1 MLIRSPL
8 LAASSPSISSKSLSP
23 LSRASLPPAPIGS
36 VQAECECPLSRSLTA
51 ADLRL
56 SVEVH
61 LPRRRGAD
69 SSSVEARRPCE
80 WDVRRRDVRSVV
92 AGASDWERLA
102 VGRVERIGRG
112 EAGVEFVPSVR
123 GAMRV
128 AIGGEAGSRELLV
141 IGGRGEVVKGASEVQ
156 GLSRVSRAEDGAVLS
171 STSRSQG

>member
-1 MLIRSPL
+1 M
-8 LAASSPSISSKSLSP
+8 
-23 LSRASLPPAPIGS
+23 
-36 VQAECECPLSRSLTA
+36 
-51 ADLRL
+51 
-56 SVEVH
+56 
-61 LPRRRGAD
+61 
-69 SSSVEARRPCE
+69 
-80 WDVRRRDVRSVV
+80 RSVV

-141 IGGRGEVVKGASEVQ
+141 MGGRGEVVKGASEVQ

-171 STSRSQG
+171 STSRSQGWKERRVRRRQERFELREGAAPVFVASAPPVSVEMASAEELLPLEKEHVEEGVHQGPGACAACYKRRESHPSWSSTLLS